1 MMKNLVVE
9 RVCLMKKIAFSFL
22 LLGCFASIVFA
33 QPSGYRVA
41 ENEISVALPVISQ
54 KNKNL
59 FKAEISRK
67 FADKK
72 EERLLKIAEAV
83 YPTAEEKAKNCS
95 NPVLG
100 NPSNVNWACGSFDN
114 VLVLYA
120 VTKSAVICYLKLT
133 DDFRKDK
140 NRMKTSSLTY
150 SAEIKFHPGFQ
161 ITEEKFTDVYV
172 VSMKLGWSNVC
183 GDLCALMFNK
193 DRTVVLDKNGK
204 ILFVDGDGETPVM
217 VS

>member
-1 MMKNLVVE
+1 
-9 RVCLMKKIAFSFL
+9 MKKIAFSFL
-22 LLGCFASIVFA
+22 LLSCFTSILFA
-33 QPSGYRVA
+33 QQAGYSVA

-54 KNKNL
+54 KNKNS
-59 FKAEISRK
+59 FKVEISRK
-67 FADKK
+67 FADKQ

-83 YPTAEEKAKNCS
+83 YPTAEEKAKKCS

-100 NPSNVNWACGSFDN
+100 NPSNVNWACGSFDD
-114 VLVLYA
+114 VLVPYA
-120 VTKSAVICYLKLT
+120 VTKSAVIYYLKMT
-133 DDFRKDK
+133 GNFRKDK
-140 NRMKTSSLTY
+140 NKMKTSSLNY
-150 SAEIKFHPGFQ
+150 SAEIKFQPGYE
-161 ITEEKFTDVYV
+161 IKEEKFTNVYV